1 MKILLLGWSSSGFL
15 LSLNKPLEVF
25 FFLNINLKN
34 KIKLKKKRKK
44 LSPRNLTDMFI
55 ATLSYYRQKPR
66 NNKIERGMEKKKKE
80 TLCTSAISTQ
90 VFCKPKIVLKT

>member
-34 KIKLKKKRKK
+34 KI
-44 LSPRNLTDMFI
+44 
-55 ATLSYYRQKPR
+55 
-66 NNKIERGMEKKKKE
+66 
-80 TLCTSAISTQ
+80 
-90 VFCKPKIVLKT
+90 VLQSRD